1 MSVRSAVAAGL
12 VLNIVMV
19 GSLHAQSTQQTKIR
33 DSSVLSESV
42 EPKAGAAESKTFTW
56 PQTATAGSCRINNGA
71 TMTIR
76 SDGTAS
82 WKAQVESN
90 GGSDSWCATMTF
102 YDRNGLVLE
111 EWPRF
116 CSQTLVDAFRDWIRN
131 DLAIHE
137 ANFPYIV
144 RINRADH
151 C

>member
-71 TMTIR
+71 TMTILTEPTTVDDVR
-76 SDGTAS
+76 MIGPGQGRERHPARAD
-82 WKAQVESN
+82 QVIA
-90 GGSDSWCATMTF
+90 CATS
-102 YDRNGLVLE
+102 
-111 EWPRF
+111 PRGPQRRF
-116 CSQTLVDAFRDWIRN
+116 ASAQRYVRSPGAKRTRCARDEDFR
-131 DLAIHE
+131 
-137 ANFPYIV
+137 V
-144 RINRADH
+144 
-151 C
+151 